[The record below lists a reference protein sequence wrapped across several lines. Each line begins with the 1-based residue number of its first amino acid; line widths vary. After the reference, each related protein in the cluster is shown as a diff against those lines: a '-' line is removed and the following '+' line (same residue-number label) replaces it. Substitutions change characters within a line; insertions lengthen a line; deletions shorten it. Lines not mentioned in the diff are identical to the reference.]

1 MYTRLTPKAVPF
13 FMVLPLI
20 LLFLSLAMFP
30 FGYMIYISFHDYNL
44 AEGGSPTFIGVQN
57 YLAMFRDNV
66 ALSSIR
72 FTLLLVC
79 TAVPI
84 ELGLGI
90 AIALFIRGITGE
102 KVIRSSLLLPMMI
115 PSVVAGIAWKM
126 LYNYEYGPMNYFL
139 SFFGIPRISW
149 LGNYTFAQIGIILA
163 DVWQWTPFIF
173 LILYA
178 GLQSIPRELAEAAK
192 VDGAS
197 EFEITRFIELPLLGP
212 LIGVSLIIRIIDVLK
227 VFDIIYMVT
236 WGGPGSATHSLSYY
250 IYKVGVSFGWDIG
263 YAAAISLVLLGSI
276 VALTTFL
283 IRMLRLKKSLGF
295 E

>member
-1 MYTRLTPKAVPF
+1 
-13 FMVLPLI
+13 
-20 LLFLSLAMFP
+20 MFP

-44 AEGGSPTFIGVQN
+44 AEGGSLTFIGVQN